1 MRIGTRGFPS
11 SGFGYSSGRPALTAS
26 STFEVELAGFL
37 GRLGRIPMVVDL
49 SRDSHPFVRPG
60 CPSLRPDLP
69 LGKPPR
75 AVPVKDGPEAT
86 AAAARRVLDRREH
99 RGTLGRK
106 GTAEERWTP
115 TSSGAGARGH
125 SLREYDVPYRLL
137 LETSSNPLETS
148 KNLHWRDA
156 RTACSE
162 PYDHRCVAFSKVA
175 GDEQVSRPET
185 FFGTEVRGLPC
196 PPPAKT

>member
-1 MRIGTRGFPS
+1 MKLPVPLELPRVK
-11 SGFGYSSGRPALTAS
+11 AS

-106 GTAEERWTP
+106 GTAAERWTP

-148 KNLHWRDA
+148 KNQKLQQRLLRSA
-156 RTACSE
+156 PRVPVFVLPAC
-162 PYDHRCVAFSKVA
+162 
-175 GDEQVSRPET
+175 
-185 FFGTEVRGLPC
+185 GLITCIWPVGV
-196 PPPAKT
+196 